1 MVLGRAGWERMC
13 AELGLPAQTS
23 ESLQAPAARQAALQR
38 IRELTHGFPHYAQ
51 PKAVVLSLEPWTPDN
66 TLLTPTLKLKRNNLS
81 ARFAQDIEGLYR
93 R

>member
-1 MVLGRAGWERMC
+1 
-13 AELGLPAQTS
+13 
-23 ESLQAPAARQAALQR
+23 
-38 IRELTHGFPHYAQ
+38 
-51 PKAVVLSLEPWTPDN
+51 VLSLEPWTPDN